1 MELIRRMWLSGRRLW
16 GSITRGHLPAS
27 PRRRAPLQARVIL
40 VPRPATTAATLVLL
54 TTSCVWGSQGRRG
67 PLLLSGSLGLAENPH
82 HERKSTPSPA
92 GSAPWQRRRGRRMR
106 IFFSARPWRGAGG
119 PRDRRAQK
127 KSATHCWASMR
138 ILGQRGTRC
147 FFSRSRPRP
156 ALLSVNR
163 AAVDGGHVVTNG
175 YRWLFATA
183 PPAYLAMV
191 TVRLTGIARA
201 AVGLRRTKAG
211 AGAGRFTG
219 AGPPAELHRRR
230 PLRLRQR
237 GSRLR

>member
-1 MELIRRMWLSGRRLW
+1 MNG
-16 GSITRGHLPAS
+16 
-27 PRRRAPLQARVIL
+27 RAPRHPQAVRHGNDAEVVGCAFFFRHDRGGAPVDHGIGERRKNQ
-40 VPRPATTAATLVLL
+40 PRTVGQACAFWVNE
-54 TTSCVWGSQGRRG
+54 GR
-67 PLLLSGSLGLAENPH
+67 
-82 HERKSTPSPA
+82 
-92 GSAPWQRRRGRRMR
+92 
-106 IFFSARPWRGAGG
+106 
-119 PRDRRAQK
+119 DV
-127 KSATHCWASMR
+127 
-138 ILGQRGTRC
+138 